1 MGARPGTVYDD
12 PEFVVGG
19 LDNLTAAAGSNRNS
33 FVVEDDGDDVAFG
46 GFGDAQEFGGGEFED
61 TAAAIVAAVTAD
73 TNMTPIK
80 SPSASMI
87 SRPASRMSMA
97 EAMQG
102 GKPGEHA
109 MPTFLPPPFP
119 IAHTRYMKYTFPH
132 FPHSFSFSV
141 VCSLAPTFDVAVYV
155 VSTPSMTHHFR
166 CCCVRSF

>member
-33 FVVEDDGDDVAFG
+33 FVEDDGDDVAFC

-109 MPTFLPPPFP
+109 MPTFLPPLPHR
-119 IAHTRYMKYTFPH
+119 AYTLHEIH
-132 FPHSFSFSV
+132 FSPLSSFFLLLS
-141 VCSLAPTFDVAVYV
+141 CLLPC
-155 VSTPSMTHHFR
+155 PHFR
-166 CCCVRSF
+166 CCCVRSFHAIYDSSLSMLLCT